1 MYKLHFVNG
10 RLLIIDLHLNGK
22 TIVVVGAGNEALK
35 RIKLLENEECK
46 IIVLGEKPH
55 SEIIKLSKQKKLQ
68 FKKIKLTS
76 SSFLKKLKPFLVIAS
91 TSNVKLNQKIIQTAQ
106 KMQILGYASDSP
118 EFSDISYL
126 SLIDI
131 KKTIKVGI
139 STNGASPIM
148 AKKIKLKTEK
158 YLQKNISDE
167 DIELIKIQKF
177 ARNES
182 KKYILTQI
190 ERKKF
195 LYQLMNDKRVKELLK
210 DGKYKAIQTTIK
222 KMVKDWK

>member
-76 SSFLKKLKPFLVIAS
+76 SSFLKKLKPFLVITS

-167 DIELIKIQKF
+167 DIEVIKIQKF

>member
-158 YLQKNISDE
+158 CLQKNISDE
-167 DIELIKIQKF
+167 DIEVIKIQKF